1 MQYERAFIRSAQS
14 AMSEWTNSEG
24 HIHWCLLVLQL
35 MLPVTN
41 LTAFYSLKTLNDW
54 KKKKPLL

>member
-1 MQYERAFIRSAQS
+1 MQYKRGFIGFAQS
-14 AMSEWTNSEG
+14 AMTISEG

-41 LTAFYSLKTLNDW
+41 LIAFYSLKTLRDQ
-54 KKKKPLL
+54 